1 MSCGC
6 QKPQGG
12 LPGQVSIGG
21 VTYVRVDVPEVALE
35 QTKIETTKLRT
46 GPGQLVMG
54 GVSREPLLAVSE
66 SVAMEGVDQP
76 VEECNVYG
84 CGECCEPSGPPS
96 AVRFD
101 RYKKNPL
108 EAVYECEPGKAHPL
122 PPKLARIY
130 KESPSCIPFV
140 SVSRDP
146 ATFRNCLA
154 MARRIGP
161 ITDAKKVFE
170 LLGEFLCRQDQEVFL
185 VLLLDSQLQVRGVS
199 EIARGGRDA
208 VTVPVPDV
216 LRIAIVDGASAI
228 VVVHNH
234 PSGVLKPSESD
245 KLLTESLKKAAKEVH
260 LRLFD
265 HVIVGATGFYSFAS
279 HHLL

>member
-6 QKPQGG
+6 SRPGAQ

-21 VTYVRVDVPEVALE
+21 VTYVRVDVPETTFEQVA
-35 QTKIETTKLRT
+35 TKVRT
-46 GPGQLVMG
+46 GPGRLLLAG
-54 GVSREPLLAVSE
+54 EVSEPILAVSE
-66 SVAMEGVDQP
+66 GVVDE
-76 VEECNVYG
+76 VCGV
-84 CGECCEPSGPPS
+84 GECCESAGAPR

-101 RYKKNPL
+101 RYKKNPI
-108 EAVYECEPGKAHPL
+108 EAAYDVEPGTAHPL
-122 PPKLARIY
+122 PSKLTRIY
-130 KESPSCIPFV
+130 KESPACIPFV

-146 ATFRNCLA
+146 ASFRNCLA

-161 ITDAKKVFE
+161 ILDAKKIYE
-170 LLGEFLCRQDQEVFL
+170 LLGDYLCRMDQEVFL
-185 VLLLDSQLQVRGVS
+185 VVLLDSQLQVRGVS

-245 KLLTESLKKAAKEVH
+245 KLLTKSLQKAAKEVH

-265 HVIVGATGFYSFAS
+265 HVIVGAGGFYSFAQ
-279 HHLL
+279 HDLL